1 MRIFIMLMVS
11 LSLISVGSASAKT
24 PGNVT
29 MKVVTSPKGPA
40 GKGGNE
46 VRAEA
51 VVLRTGMSEQ
61 LKAIGLNLLD
71 QLKNSYPD
79 CRSYTISISDDAR
92 MLKIGNFLAVVTS
105 KEGKVIVTG
114 GIPTNMDIRVMKASH
129 VEVRKPDELR
139 MQVAYDVAM
148 QKKGKLFAGK
158 TVYSQVAEKHKLT
171 APMVH
176 QIERE
181 TTQYYKA
188 FEGKPF

>member
-1 MRIFIMLMVS
+1 MRTFIIVMVC
-11 LSLISVGSASAKT
+11 LSLFYIDSVSAKT
-24 PGNVT
+24 TDNIT
-29 MKVVTSPKGPA
+29 LTVVASPEGPA

-61 LKAIGLNLLD
+61 LRVIALNLLD
-71 QLKNSYPD
+71 QLKNSYPG

-92 MLKIGNFLAVVTS
+92 MLKIGNFLAVVTF
-105 KEGKVIVTG
+105 KEGKSIVTG
-114 GIPTNMDIRVMKASH
+114 GVPTNMDIRVMKASH

-148 QKKGKLFAGK
+148 LKKGKLFAGK
-158 TVYSQVAEKHKLT
+158 KVYSQVAGKHQI
-171 APMVH
+171 AVPMVR